1 MSFLSMILL
10 TADPTAITDAAA
22 TAAQSAFIPSDPI
35 SAFIIGVLVFLIVA
49 FMFLIA
55 AMIQFT
61 RIAFPS
67 TKEPALK
74 GFVQQLAGTTVA
86 VEEEESILMDHVYD
100 GIRELDND
108 LPPWWKYLFYA
119 TIVFAFVYVYYY
131 HFTGTDKL
139 QIAEYQQEQ
148 VEAELA
154 MAKYRKNAANT
165 IDETNVKMSDEAGI
179 QEGNVLFQENCVVC
193 HGKAG
198 EGIAS
203 GGPNLT
209 DKYWLHGGSLTDVFK
224 TIKYG
229 VQEKGMISWE
239 KQLSPLNLQQL
250 TSYVLS
256 LQGTNPANAKAP
268 QGEIYTA
275 K

>member
-22 TAAQSAFIPSDPI
+22 TAAQSSFIPSDPI

-49 FMFLIA
+49 FLFLIS

-67 TKEPALK
+67 KEPALK

-86 VEEEESILMDHVYD
+86 IEEEESIMMDHVYD

-131 HFTGTDKL
+131 HFTGNDKL

-154 MAKYRKNAANT
+154 MVEYRKHAANS
-165 IDETNVKMSDEAGI
+165 IDETNVKMPDEAGI
-179 QEGNVLFQENCVVC
+179 KEGDVLFKENCVAC
-193 HGKAG
+193 HGKVG
-198 EGIAS
+198 EG
-203 GGPNLT
+203 GVGPNLT
-209 DKYWLHGGSLTDVFK
+209 DEFWLHGGSLEDVFK

-229 VQEKGMISWE
+229 VPQKGMISW
-239 KQLSPLNLQQL
+239 KSQLSPLNIQQL
-250 TSYVLS
+250 SGYILS
-256 LQGTNPANAKAP
+256 LKGTNPANAKAA
-268 QGEIYTA
+268 QGEIYVA